1 MTESIHG
8 LPIEE
13 LDLLVKKI
21 AHSVPT
27 ISHSVDFEDL
37 CTIGMVA
44 ALEAA
49 KRYDDTK
56 GAKFSTYVWQSIRGD
71 MLTANRDYA
80 RAGKAVGTREER
92 KAWTANTAKVEH
104 DFRLDADVSG
114 TDAPG
119 RTAYDKIM
127 IDNTDPTDALRAKEI
142 CEGFQAYLAS
152 LSGKHRYIL
161 ACLAG
166 GLSYREIGESMWN
179 TTAECWGLSKQR
191 IEQIVRSEI
200 FKGARKSKALKELMA

>member
-8 LPIEE
+8 MPIEE

-21 AHSVPT
+21 AHSVPK

-49 KRYDDTK
+49 TRFDGTL
-56 GAKFSTYVWQSIRGD
+56 GAKFSTYAWQSIRGD
-71 MLTANRDYA
+71 MLRANRDYA
-80 RAGKAVGTREER
+80 LAGKAVSTRTER
-92 KAWTANTAKVEH
+92 EAWNANTGASKH
-104 DFRLDADVSG
+104 DFRLDASIISG
-114 TDAPG
+114 KDGAVDRDRYDQIMVDA
-119 RTAYDKIM
+119 
-127 IDNTDPTDALRAKEI
+127 TDPTDALMAKEI
-142 CEGFQAYLAS
+142 HKGFRAYLAT

-166 GLSYREIGESMWN
+166 
-179 TTAECWGLSKQR
+179 A
-191 IEQIVRSEI
+191 
-200 FKGARKSKALKELMA
+200 